1 MRARFNNFFW
11 QRNAEILLYLVSSYA
26 LYEWNIDGMSK
37 YEVLN
42 VLEELIMVSNVYKA
56 DKRTDHQ
63 IARYLVTG
71 FTGQLKGWWDHYLNA
86 SERSWSL
93 TNLSNFLFKS

>member
-1 MRARFNNFFW
+1 
-11 QRNAEILLYLVSSYA
+11 
-26 LYEWNIDGMSK
+26 MSK

-42 VLEELIMVSNVYKA
+42 VLELIMVSNVYKA

-71 FTGQLKGWWDHYLNA
+71 FTGQLKGW
-86 SERSWSL
+86 
-93 TNLSNFLFKS
+93 